1 MTHHVSP
8 VTKGNRWHLARLSP
22 GALKELKNYLKRR
35 PRSKAKTEERDPLW
49 LKEDGTA
56 LRRWGV
62 QSIFR
67 RLKDRAGIPNLHA
80 HLLRHNFAKKAA
92 RAGAGRSEL
101 QDVLAHRSPSMTL
114 RYLGD
119 VAKEIAAQNMV
130 RYSPLK

>member
-1 MTHHVSP
+1 MEKWVCVSCVIHVLGDVALRTSIYNG
-8 VTKGNRWHLARLSP
+8 TGP
-22 GALKELKNYLKRR
+22 GGPDRR
-35 PRSKAKTEERDPLW
+35 KQQ
-49 LKEDGTA
+49 DGTA
-56 LRRWGV
+56 LRQWGV

-101 QDVLAHRSPSMTL
+101 QDVLAHRNPSMTL